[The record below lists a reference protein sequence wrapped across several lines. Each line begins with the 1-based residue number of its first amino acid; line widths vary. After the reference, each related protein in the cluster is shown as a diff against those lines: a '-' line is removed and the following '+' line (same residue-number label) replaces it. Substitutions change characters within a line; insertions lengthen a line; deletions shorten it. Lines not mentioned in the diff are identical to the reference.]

1 MNSQHIINRLG
12 ETDQLY
18 LQDNQPTLALERGN
32 LRLQLVSLSRNK
44 AEQIYFLQEAVAIL
58 EQARIEFEEMPL
70 ELYLKLSIQLAKAYM
85 LYFELEQ
92 QQHFALIT
100 QQILKPLAHYA
111 HGDVYF
117 LLAYAAISKQELAFT
132 RHWLQKYVQSNAFDL
147 EFLQKHHAFITV
159 QKEDWFKTLVAKRL
173 H

>member
-18 LQDNQPTLALERGN
+18 LQDNQPALALERGN
-32 LRLQLVSLSRNK
+32 LRLELVCLSNNK
-44 AEQIYFLQEAVAIL
+44 PEQIYFLQEAVAIL

-70 ELYLKLSIQLAKAYM
+70 ELYLELSIQLAKAYM

-92 QQHFALIT
+92 QQHFALIA

-111 HGDVYF
+111 HGDIYF

-132 RHWLQKYVQSNAFDL
+132 RHWLKKYVQSNEFDL
-147 EFLQKHHAFITV
+147 ALLKQHHAFITI
-159 QKEDWFKTLVAKRL
+159 QKEDWFKTLIAKRL